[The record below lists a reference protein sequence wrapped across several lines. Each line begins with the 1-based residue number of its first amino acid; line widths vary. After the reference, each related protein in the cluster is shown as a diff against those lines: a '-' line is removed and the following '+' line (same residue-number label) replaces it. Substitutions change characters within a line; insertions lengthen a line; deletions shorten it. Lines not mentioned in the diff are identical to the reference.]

1 MAKLTFLGGVSE
13 VTGSCHM
20 LESHLLGKLLLDCG
34 MHQGGDDI
42 ERMQRE
48 SFAFKPKEIDAV
60 ILSHAHLDHS
70 GLLPKLVHEGF
81 TGPIHCTNATKE
93 LVAIL
98 LKDSQGLYER
108 DIERENLRK
117 KRAGRRELEPAY
129 DADDVEQVLKQCVGH
144 AYHEDFSPASG
155 VRCRFLDAGHILGSA
170 IVQLVIDEDGTSK
183 TLVFSGDL
191 GNSESALM
199 RDPEHPDRADVV
211 LMESTYGDRDHRPM
225 DETIEQL
232 ADILHETWQRHGNVL
247 IPSFAVER
255 TQEILFHLG
264 LLYDE
269 GRLDNWQVFL
279 DSPMAIHVTRVY
291 DHWIKWLD
299 QSDIRELNP
308 KHRASLEKFL
318 PRLTLCET
326 VDDSMSI
333 NRVNAGAIIIAG
345 SGMCTGGRIRHHIKH
360 RIWVERNSMLF
371 IGYQAHGTLGRILV
385 DGAKRIR
392 LFREQYV
399 VRARIETLG
408 GFSAHAGQRA
418 LMAWMGAIDG
428 KQQVALVHGEPQALE
443 ELHQKLWQEQQLTT
457 TIPERGD
464 SLVI

>member
-13 VTGSCHM
+13 VTGSCHL
-20 LESHLLGKLLLDCG
+20 LESATLGKVLLDCG

-42 ERMQRE
+42 DRMQKE
-48 SFAFKPKEIDAV
+48 SFAFNPRELDAV

-70 GLLPKLVHEGF
+70 GLLPKLVHDGF
-81 TGPIHCTNATKE
+81 TGPIHCTNATSE
-93 LVAIL
+93 LLVIL

-108 DIERENLRK
+108 DVERENLRLE
-117 KRAGRRELEPAY
+117 RAGRKELEPAY
-129 DADDVEQVLKQCVGH
+129 GPEDVEKALSQCVGH
-144 AYHEDFSPASG
+144 AYHEQFSPASG
-155 VRCRFLDAGHILGSA
+155 VSCQFLDAGHILGSA
-170 IVQLVIDEDGTSK
+170 IVSLSIEDGAERK

-199 RDPEHPDRADVV
+199 RDPECPDHADVV
-211 LMESTYGDRDHRPM
+211 LMESTYGDRNHRPM
-225 DETIEQL
+225 DDTIEQL
-232 ADILHETWQRHGNVL
+232 ADVLHKTWERRGNVL

-255 TQEILFHLG
+255 TQELLFHLG

-291 DHWIKWLD
+291 DHWIKLLD

-308 KHRASLEKFL
+308 KSRGSLEKFL
-318 PRLTLCET
+318 PRLTLCES

-333 NRVNAGAIIIAG
+333 NRVKSGAIIIAG

-360 RIWVERNSMLF
+360 RIWVERNCMIF
-371 IGYQAHGTLGRILV
+371 IGYQARGTLGRILI
-385 DGAKRIR
+385 DGARQIR
-392 LFREQYV
+392 LFREEYA
-399 VRARIETLG
+399 VRASIETLG

-418 LMAWMGAIDG
+418 LMAWMKGISG
-428 KQQVALVHGEPQALE
+428 KRQVALVHGEPEALE
-443 ELHQKLWQEQQLTT
+443 ELHGKLWREQQLQTI
-457 TIPERGD
+457 IPEPGD
-464 SLVI
+464 SLVL

>member
-1 MAKLTFLGGVSE
+1 MTRLTFIGGVSE
-13 VTGSCHM
+13 VTGSCHL
-20 LESHLLGKLLLDCG
+20 LESSAIGKLLLDCG

-42 ERMQRE
+42 KRIKKEAFR
-48 SFAFKPKEIDAV
+48 FKPGEIDGV

-81 TGPIHCTNATKE
+81 SGPIHCTSATKE
-93 LVAIL
+93 LLAIL
-98 LKDSQGLYER
+98 LRDAQGLYER
-108 DIERENLRK
+108 DLERENLRLR
-117 KRAGRRELEPAY
+117 RAGRRELKAAY
-129 DADDVEQVLKQCVGH
+129 GPEDVDQALEQCVGH
-144 AYHEDFSPASG
+144 AYHEHFSPAPD
-155 VRCRFLDAGHILGSA
+155 VQCQFLDAGHILGSA
-170 IVQLVIDEDGTSK
+170 IIQLQVAEGGQTK

-199 RDPEHPDRADVV
+199 QDPEQPARADVV

-225 DETIEQL
+225 KSTIEQL
-232 ADILHETWQRHGNVL
+232 AEILHETWERRGNVL

-255 TQEILFHLG
+255 TQELLFHLG

-291 DHWIKWLD
+291 DHWIKLLD
-299 QSDIRELNP
+299 QTDIRELKD

-318 PRLTLCET
+318 PRLSLCET

-333 NRVNAGAIIIAG
+333 NRVNSGAIIIAG

-360 RIWVERNSMLF
+360 RIWVQRNSMLF
-371 IGYQAHGTLGRILV
+371 IGFQARGTLGRIIV
-385 DGAKRIR
+385 DGAKQIR
-392 LFREQYV
+392 LFREQYA
-399 VRARIETLG
+399 VRAQIETLG

-418 LMAWMGAIDG
+418 LVEWLAGIEG
-428 KQQVALVHGEPQALE
+428 KQRVALVHGEPEASKVLGA
-443 ELHQKLWQEQQLTT
+443 KLWQERQIRT
-457 TIPERGD
+457 TIPAPGD
-464 SLVI
+464 SLVL